1 MPEKPLTIATYAAGA
16 SLAAITL
23 VYVFGPTF
31 FLDGEGSPGLKPS
44 TRRPV
49 VGLLN
54 PANDCFINSVL
65 QALAGLPDL
74 RKYLIRELHRRKLDG
89 SDVYK
94 ITAEDVDD
102 RGTGVDAKLSKL
114 EGLRAGIVTQAL
126 KDILDKL
133 NERPIYKK
141 SISAQDFVAALE
153 YAFHTRISRQQQDAQ
168 EFLQVVT
175 ERLCDEYHAGLK
187 ARQRARSRSMSGPLS
202 VQGEKTPPV
211 TPKEFILEMPPTSL
225 VTEDKPE
232 KELDLTPVTSP
243 SPPSLEEAITVTDD
257 ELPEEEGFPFEGKL
271 ESHIECQHCH
281 FKPKPS
287 ESNFVTLTLAVPQ
300 KSSTTLNHCF
310 DGMFRVETIDD
321 FKCDRC
327 RLEHALSDKKR
338 LLASETDAATRAAL
352 ESDMEKIQIALEEDP
367 ETPPEGV
374 HLPDLKLAPARQIQ
388 RHMRISAFPK
398 ILGVHLSRSMYSATS
413 LSQKNMAK
421 VTFPETLPL
430 GGILNQRKYRLLGV
444 VTHKGGHNSGHYE
457 TFRRQV
463 TSKPFSTP
471 HSFGAEGVY
480 SQSVNGSAIP
490 SAVQSPRLGAQS
502 TEERRSNRGA
512 GKRSSGLS
520 SVLSP
525 TSEDAGPSPFSTPNL
540 ASPSEMSLSSRSSFS
555 ISGSMRRKSK
565 PPPSSAPKEKGEVI
579 ESTSPTE
586 SAAPGTGVR
595 LSTVSSKI
603 VPGVLS
609 EKARAKRKA
618 KKRDNLWWRVSD
630 DKVKESKT
638 TEVLGMQKEVY
649 LLFYE
654 LTREG
659 EDDE

>member
-49 VGLLN
+49 VGLVN

-94 ITAEDVDD
+94 ITAEDVE
-102 RGTGVDAKLSKL
+102 GSEKGAVAKLSKL

-141 SISAQDFVAALE
+141 TISAQEFVIALE

-187 ARQRARSRSMSGPLS
+187 ARQRARSRSLSGLP
-202 VQGEKTPPV
+202 
-211 TPKEFILEMPPTSL
+211 FIHGGKIPQEIPEDFAFAMPPTPSN
-225 VTEDKPE
+225 TEDKAE
-232 KELDLTPVTSP
+232 KETDSTADSSP
-243 SPPSLEEAITVTDD
+243 SSTSLEEAITVTDD
-257 ELPEEEGFPFEGKL
+257 ELPEEEGFPFEGKM

-327 RLEHALSDKKR
+327 RLEHALSYKKK
-338 LLASETDAATRAAL
+338 LLASETNPKIRAPFISDIERIQKAL
-352 ESDMEKIQIALEEDP
+352 DDDP

-374 HLPDLKLAPARQIQ
+374 QLPDLKLAPARQIQ
-388 RHMRISAFPK
+388 RHMRISSFPRL
-398 ILGVHLSRSMYSATS
+398 LGIHLSRSMYSASS

-463 TSKPFSTP
+463 TSVPFSTP

-480 SQSVNGSAIP
+480 SQSLNGSAIP

-502 TEERRSNRGA
+502 TEERRSSKGVS
-512 GKRSSGLS
+512 KRHSGLS
-520 SVLSP
+520 PMISP
-525 TSEDAGPSPFSTPNL
+525 TSEDAGTSAFSTPNL
-540 ASPSEMSLSSRSSFS
+540 ASASETSLSSRSSFS
-555 ISGSMRRKSK
+555 ISGSLRRKSK
-565 PPPSSAPKEKGEVI
+565 PPTSAPKEKGEVI
-579 ESTSPTE
+579 ESTSPAE
-586 SAAPGTGVR
+586 PAAAGTGVR
-595 LSTVSSKI
+595 PSTVSSKI
-603 VPGVLS
+603 VPNVLG

-638 TEVLGMQKEVY
+638 TDVLGMQKEVY

-654 LTREG
+654 LIKGEE
-659 EDDE
+659 EDD

>member
-1 MPEKPLTIATYAAGA
+1 M
-16 SLAAITL
+16 
-23 VYVFGPTF
+23 
-31 FLDGEGSPGLKPS
+31 EGSGK
-44 TRRPV
+44 
-49 VGLLN
+49 G
-54 PANDCFINSVL
+54 A
-65 QALAGLPDL
+65 
-74 RKYLIRELHRRKLDG
+74 
-89 SDVYK
+89 
-94 ITAEDVDD
+94 
-102 RGTGVDAKLSKL
+102 DAKLSKL

-141 SISAQDFVAALE
+141 TISAQEFVVALE

-187 ARQRARSRSMSGPLS
+187 ARQRARSRSLSGLALI
-202 VQGEKTPPV
+202 QGEKIPPQTPEDFVLAMLPAS
-211 TPKEFILEMPPTSL
+211 PPT
-225 VTEDKPE
+225 EDTAE
-232 KELDLTPVTSP
+232 KESGSTPESSP
-243 SPPSLEEAITVTDD
+243 SPKPPEEAISVTDD
-257 ELPEEEGFPFEGKL
+257 ELPGEEGFPFEGKL
-271 ESHIECQHCH
+271 ESHIQCQHCH

-327 RLEHALSDKKR
+327 RLEHALSYKKK
-338 LLASETDAATRAAL
+338 LLASEANPETRAPL
-352 ESDMEKIQIALEEDP
+352 FSDIEKIQKALDEDP

-374 HLPDLKLAPARQIQ
+374 QLPDLKLAPARQIK
-388 RHMRISAFPK
+388 RHMRICSFPK
-398 ILGVHLSRSMYSATS
+398 ILGIHLSRSMYSATS

-430 GGILNQRKYRLLGV
+430 GGILDQRKYRLLGV

-463 TSKPFSTP
+463 TSVPFSTP
-471 HSFGAEGVY
+471 HSFGSEGVY

-490 SAVQSPRLGAQS
+490 SAVQSPRLGAQG
-502 TEERRSNRGA
+502 TEERRSSKGVS
-512 GKRSSGLS
+512 KRLSGFSSM
-520 SVLSP
+520 LSP
-525 TSEDAGPSPFSTPNL
+525 TSEDAGPSAFSTPNL
-540 ASPSEMSLSSRSSFS
+540 ASPSETSLSSRSSFS

-565 PPPSSAPKEKGEVI
+565 APTSAPKEKVEIITTEG
-579 ESTSPTE
+579 TSPTE
-586 SAAPGTGVR
+586 STTPSTGVR
-595 LSTVSSKI
+595 LSTVSSKM
-603 VPGVLS
+603 VPNVLG
-609 EKARAKRKA
+609 EKVRAKRKA

-654 LTREG
+654 LIQG
-659 EDDE
+659 EDEDD

>member
-49 VGLLN
+49 VGLVN

-94 ITAEDVDD
+94 ITAEDVE
-102 RGTGVDAKLSKL
+102 GGGKGADAQLSKL

-141 SISAQDFVAALE
+141 TISAQDFVVALE

-187 ARQRARSRSMSGPLS
+187 ARQRARSRPLS
-202 VQGEKTPPV
+202 GLPFVQGEKIPQEDLVLAISPTPPS
-211 TPKEFILEMPPTSL
+211 I
-225 VTEDKPE
+225 EDTAE
-232 KELDLTPVTSP
+232 KETDFTPESSP
-243 SPPSLEEAITVTDD
+243 TPTPLEEAITVADD
-257 ELPEEEGFPFEGKL
+257 ELPEEEGFPFEGKM

-327 RLEHALSDKKR
+327 RLEHALSYKKK
-338 LLASETDAATRAAL
+338 LLASETNPETRAPL
-352 ESDMEKIQIALEEDP
+352 ISDIEKIQQALDKDP
-367 ETPPEGV
+367 ETLPDGV
-374 HLPDLKLAPARQIQ
+374 QLPDLKLAPARQIQ
-388 RHMRISAFPK
+388 RHMRISCFPK
-398 ILGVHLSRSMYSATS
+398 ILGIHLSRSIYSATS

-463 TSKPFSTP
+463 TLVPFSTP
-471 HSFGAEGVY
+471 HSFGSEGVY
-480 SQSVNGSAIP
+480 SQSLNGSAIP
-490 SAVQSPRLGAQS
+490 SAVQSPHLSAQS
-502 TEERRSNRGA
+502 TEERRASKGIS
-512 GKRSSGLS
+512 KRLSGLS
-520 SVLSP
+520 SMLSP
-525 TSEDAGPSPFSTPNL
+525 TSEDAGPSAISAPNL
-540 ASPSEMSLSSRSSFS
+540 ASPSEISLSSRSSFS
-555 ISGSMRRKSK
+555 ISGSTRRKSK
-565 PPPSSAPKEKGEVI
+565 LPTSAPKEKGEVI
-579 ESTSPTE
+579 ETTSPTE
-586 SAAPGTGVR
+586 SAAQNTGVR

-603 VPGVLS
+603 VPNVLG

-618 KKRDNLWWRVSD
+618 KKRDSLWWRVSD
-630 DKVKESKT
+630 DKVKESRT

-654 LTREG
+654 LIREEE
-659 EDDE
+659 EDD